1 MTIIDKIWDKIRT
14 IIDKIRSIL
23 SKGKAQNGKESAM
36 NNPHPF
42 EKININDKAKEL
54 NLISKGRKDAK
65 NGQPPSDSTD
75 FSSTEIEI
83 QGTIGHEQTAA
94 DEEYKKRIGLYE
106 SDLSDLKP
114 IGEQVNKM
122 RTAISTQETKF
133 DQLAPDINEVGSKRN
148 DFRHEIAEFDEFK
161 GKNNLDRP
169 AHSYDTPKKVLWM
182 GIIAVLF
189 LIETMGNTSF
199 LAKGNELG
207 ILGAYAEAIFISFVN
222 LGVAFLLGMLA
233 KNAFHNSKGRK
244 CVGFLVLILFIIFA
258 TFFNLMVAH
267 YREITGTAL
276 DEGGQLAI
284 AAFVE
289 NPWGL
294 KDFQSWIL
302 FFMGFLFAIISFI
315 DGLFWD
321 DIYPQYGK
329 RHHSFEKK
337 KEEYEKKY
345 EKVKN
350 ELQDENKNANKVLEK
365 ISQDIVDVPK
375 KYYWTVDAYSRLI
388 KSYKDHL
395 DHLEDAGNSL
405 LNVYQTAN
413 REWRKQNNPAPERF
427 KERWKMDKTID
438 EESVPERLL
447 QSEEDIKNFREAA
460 TDEYN
465 KGKGV
470 LNDKYQKKR
479 SELENV
485 APN

>member
-1 MTIIDKIWDKIRT
+1 MTVIDKIWDKIQT
-14 IIDKIRSIL
+14 IIDKIRSIF
-23 SKGKAQNGKESAM
+23 SKGKAQNGKERAM
-36 NNPHPF
+36 NNSHQF
-42 EKININDKAKEL
+42 KKIDINDKAREL
-54 NLISKGRKDAK
+54 NLSSKGRRDAK

-83 QGTIGHEQTAA
+83 QGTIGHEKTAA
-94 DEEYKKRIGLYE
+94 QEEYKRRLELYE

-114 IGEQVNKM
+114 IKEQVNKM
-122 RTAISTQETKF
+122 QTEISTQETKF
-133 DQLAPDINEVGSKRN
+133 DQLDPDINEVASKRD
-148 DFRHEIAEFDEFK
+148 DFRHEEAEFAEFK
-161 GKNNLDRP
+161 EKNKLDRP
-169 AHSYDTPKKVLWM
+169 PDSYDTPKKVLLM

-189 LIETMGNTSF
+189 LIETVGNTSF

-207 ILGAYAEAIFISFVN
+207 LLGAYAEAIFISFVN
-222 LGVAFLLGMLA
+222 LGVAFLLGLLA
-233 KNAFHNSKGRK
+233 KNAFHNSTGRK
-244 CVGFLVLILFIIFA
+244 CVGFLVFILFIIFA

-302 FFMGFLFAIISFI
+302 FFMGFLFAIISFV

-350 ELQDENKNANKVLEK
+350 ELQDVNKNANKVLEK
-365 ISQDIVDVPK
+365 IRQDREDVPK
-375 KYYWTVDAYSRLI
+375 KYYGTVDAHSRLI

-413 REWRKQNNPAPERF
+413 REWRKQNNPVPKRF
-427 KERWKMDKTID
+427 KDSWKMNKTID
-438 EESVPERLL
+438 EEGVPERLL
-447 QSEEDIKNFREAA
+447 QPEEDIEKFSKDA
-460 TDEYN
+460 
-465 KGKGV
+465 KGEHERGKEI
-470 LNDKYQKKR
+470 LDDKYQEKR
-479 SELENV
+479 SELDNV